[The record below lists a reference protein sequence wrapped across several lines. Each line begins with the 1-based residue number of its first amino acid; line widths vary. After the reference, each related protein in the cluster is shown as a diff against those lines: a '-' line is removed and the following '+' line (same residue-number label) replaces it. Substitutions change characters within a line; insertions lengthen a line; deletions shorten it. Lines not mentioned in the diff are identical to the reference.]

1 MSDYLFLLAGA
12 DTGRLLCFELCSI
25 TFQSDFSAQPM
36 TDLGGPVL
44 LLNLSL
50 SDKTADLGL
59 FVTVLLFTSD
69 DTA

>member
-1 MSDYLFLLAGA
+1 M
-12 DTGRLLCFELCSI
+12 TG
-25 TFQSDFSAQPM
+25 
-36 TDLGGPVL
+36 LGGPAL

-59 FVTVLLFTSD
+59 FDVVLLFTSV